1 MMDRIFE
8 ARNLSRSYGGVCAL
22 WLPEFQVERGECV
35 ALTGRNG
42 SGKSTLLRLLAFLE
56 QPDAGTLHYYG
67 STTDPR
73 RDITLLLQD
82 PYLLKCSVFK
92 NVTLGLRLRG
102 ETDHLKERYRA
113 AMQDAGFEDP
123 MALADRTQA
132 MLSGGERQRVAL
144 ASRLALSPRVLL
156 LDEPTA
162 HVDAASEEII
172 YASVR
177 ACLNRGVTVLC
188 ATHDRTLFDFLD
200 AREVVLRPR
209 S

>member
-1 MMDRIFE
+1 MNRIFE

-56 QPDAGTLHYYG
+56 EPDTGTLHYYG

-102 ETDHLKERYRA
+102 ETDHLEERYRA

-123 MALADRTQA
+123 M
-132 MLSGGERQRVAL
+132 AL